1 MKKWIVGCLLTLGL
15 LEPVCAQRVE
25 ASMDSV
31 RKKIGSEFLL
41 TLRTQVAPN
50 TRVQFPKGQQF
61 GPLEVLESYPIDTV
75 KKSDRWEFVKKYG
88 LTQFDSGRYILPK
101 LAVRIAK
108 KDVYTQ
114 PITVEVMPVQV
125 DTLKQ
130 KMYDIKT
137 IEAAPSPN
145 NGLGWWIVLG
155 IVGALVVVFI
165 LYRILKNRKTTT
177 PTATPEPLVKPIE
190 KATQKLMALDAAQWV
205 SKGDVKHFYSELTEI
220 VRTYLEEEIE
230 IPAMERTT
238 SELIAILELVSQNK
252 NLRLSPET
260 IATLEQV
267 LRQADLVKFA
277 KVRPDIQAIESDK
290 NRIASTIITI
300 NKAIPE
306 IEEVTD
312 ELEAWNAQQRELAR
326 QKQEAK
332 ARKQK
337 QLRIAMAS
345 VATVGIL
352 IGGSIAYFGIDTIK
366 DAILGNPTKE
376 MYEGEWITSAYG
388 DPNVEL
394 ETPKVLTRVDSEK
407 WAKNT
412 YAVVKEMRT
421 FTQGSLQEPLFV
433 LVGTNYY
440 KQEKNPFYNQ
450 ETTQI
455 DYDKVLEG
463 ITKSWE
469 NQGARNILYKN
480 DGTFEI
486 AEGVK
491 GIRAYGTMTV
501 EDEDGEQHRRYYE
514 ILLFNQNGGLQQV
527 AVSYREDDPFGKKI
541 LERIQGSIKL
551 QLFNFN
557 G

>member
-1 MKKWIVGCLLTLGL
+1 
-15 LEPVCAQRVE
+15 
-25 ASMDSV
+25 
-31 RKKIGSEFLL
+31 
-41 TLRTQVAPN
+41 
-50 TRVQFPKGQQF
+50 
-61 GPLEVLESYPIDTV
+61 
-75 KKSDRWEFVKKYG
+75 
-88 LTQFDSGRYILPK
+88 
-101 LAVRIAK
+101 
-108 KDVYTQ
+108 
-114 PITVEVMPVQV
+114 
-125 DTLKQ
+125 
-130 KMYDIKT
+130 
-137 IEAAPSPN
+137 
-145 NGLGWWIVLG
+145 
-155 IVGALVVVFI
+155 
-165 LYRILKNRKTTT
+165 
-177 PTATPEPLVKPIE
+177 
-190 KATQKLMALDAAQWV
+190 
-205 SKGDVKHFYSELTEI
+205 
-220 VRTYLEEEIE
+220 
-230 IPAMERTT
+230 
-238 SELIAILELVSQNK
+238 
-252 NLRLSPET
+252 
-260 IATLEQV
+260 
-267 LRQADLVKFA
+267 
-277 KVRPDIQAIESDK
+277 
-290 NRIASTIITI
+290 
-300 NKAIPE
+300 
-306 IEEVTD
+306 
-312 ELEAWNAQQRELAR
+312 LAR
-326 QKQEAK
+326 QKQKTK

-337 QLRIAMAS
+337 QLRIAIAS
-345 VATVGIL
+345 VATFVLL
-352 IGGSIAYFGIDTIK
+352 IGGSINYFGIDTLK

-440 KQEKNPFYNQ
+440 KQEKNPYYDK